1 MWSVTKEWCQR
12 RLVYPELQPSIY
24 MLDSMLQRKLKS
36 ELMAY
41 FMTLKCLK
49 SMLMHDL
56 ALRLTDTSRFA
67 LYFSFNNNSQCPKNV
82 A

>member
-36 ELMAY
+36 RTNGI
-41 FMTLKCLK
+41 F
-49 SMLMHDL
+49 HDVEVFKVN
-56 ALRLTDTSRFA
+56 ADA
-67 LYFSFNNNSQCPKNV
+67 
-82 A
+82 